1 MSESYL
7 NFFPQGNLFYDF
19 PLAGRAYWLADKSA
33 DLPAWQGLRSALP
46 AEMSAAESRD
56 GAALLLATVT
66 ADSVLQEL
74 YNRRCGDIAPK
85 SFVMLLE
92 DQEKPALW
100 LGGVTVEDLAA
111 TVEFVREH
119 LIFLREKILAA
130 ADFHV
135 HSRVSDG
142 WGEPEELPALA
153 LAARLDILAL
163 TDHNT
168 TAGYER
174 LRKAAV
180 DPTLLTL
187 RGMEVTDTQQN
198 HLLAFGEVEDLP
210 HSTPEKLLLS
220 ARAGRVFLA
229 QAHATS
235 TVYFTALD
243 ADSAL
248 AAEAFNYLSSAPE
261 QARDYLRRQLRDGK
275 KVAALGNSD
284 THLLADLGKA
294 RTFLRLDAF
303 TPEDVLKQLRQGAC
317 CAFCKGE
324 FLGEPKLE
332 NVLRDIYRRSDLLEG
347 KLVTAPGFWQV
358 PPALADS
365 VAAPPVVRELFECE
379 QRQFERRQ
387 IYCPVTHECLC
398 YEHYYRLPDYQ
409 PGALLRCGANAQLV
423 LTLNG
428 RRRRVLLQTGEGEN
442 LRPFVRQGE
451 NRLQM
456 SALPEYSE
464 PLRLCLGRE
473 LRQWEVRRP
482 QDDEFQAVGAAGN
495 LQLQG
500 VVPLG
505 AFAGELL
512 LRTRVSN
519 PERADRLFFESV
531 DGNIRLLVNGR
542 EVTRRFGTHWE
553 ERFEV
558 EILPETELEI
568 VIVMRNHVG
577 LCGISNHAYLGTSRP
592 LAENDLAFALAE
604 VPDLC
609 ELRWSEQRT
618 RSFLLTEDYQTINCF
633 FNLGDWQQ
641 IPAPAAWL
649 LAADFSASPRI
660 RVQWAQG
667 RQ

>member
-1 MSESYL
+1 MSEPYI
-7 NFFPQGNLFYDF
+7 NFFPQCNLFYDF
-19 PLAGRAYWLADKSA
+19 PLAGRSYWLADNGVI
-33 DLPAWQGLRSALP
+33 PEWQGLRSALP
-46 AEMSAAESRD
+46 AEMTATENRD
-56 GAALLLATVT
+56 GAALLLATVA
-66 ADSVLQEL
+66 ADSILQGL
-74 YNRRCGDIAPK
+74 YNLRCGDITPR
-85 SFVMLLE
+85 SFVLLLE
-92 DQEKPALW
+92 DQENPALW
-100 LGGVTVEDLAA
+100 LGGVTAEDLVA
-111 TVEFVREH
+111 TIEFVRDH
-119 LIFLREKILAA
+119 ILFLQEKILAA

-174 LRKAAV
+174 LRKAAIN
-180 DPTLLTL
+180 PTLLTL
-187 RGMEVTDTQQN
+187 CGMEVTDSQQN

-235 TVYFTALD
+235 TVYFTDLEPG
-243 ADSAL
+243 SAL
-248 AAEAFNYLSSAPE
+248 GAEAFNYLSSAPE
-261 QARDYLRRQLRDGK
+261 QARDYLQRQLRGGK
-275 KVAALGNSD
+275 RVAALGNSD

-303 TPEDVLKQLRQGAC
+303 TTENVLTQLRQGDC

-324 FLGEPKLE
+324 FLGEPRLE
-332 NVLRDIYRRSDLLEG
+332 NVLRKIYRRSDLLDG
-347 KLVTAPGFWQV
+347 KLVTAPGFWRQL
-358 PPALADS
+358 PAAVDCV
-365 VAAPPVVRELFECE
+365 VALSEMRELAECE

-387 IYCPVTHECLC
+387 IYCPVKHECLC
-398 YEHYYRLPDYQ
+398 REHYYRMPEYQ
-409 PGALLRCGANAQLV
+409 PGARLRCGANAQLA

-428 RRRRVLLQTGEGEN
+428 CRRRVLLQTGEGEN
-442 LRPFVRQGE
+442 LRPFVRRGK
-451 NRLQM
+451 NLLQV
-456 SALPEYSE
+456 SALPDYPE

-473 LRQWEVRRP
+473 LRQWEIRRS
-482 QDDEFQAVGAAGN
+482 QDNEFQPLGTAGN
-495 LQLQG
+495 LQVQG
-500 VVPLG
+500 LVPPG
-505 AFAGELL
+505 AFAGELQ
-512 LRTRVSN
+512 LRTRVKN

-531 DGNIRLLVNGR
+531 DGDIRLLVNGR
-542 EVTRRFGTHWE
+542 EITRRFGTHWE

-558 EILPETELEI
+558 EILPEVELEI

-577 LCGISNHAYLGTSRP
+577 LCGISNHTYLGISRP
-592 LAENDLAFALAE
+592 LQENDLIFALTE

-609 ELRWSEQRT
+609 QLRWSEQRT
-618 RSFLLTEDYQTINCF
+618 RSFMLTEDYQTISCF

-641 IPAPAAWL
+641 IPAQAAWL
-649 LAADFSASPRI
+649 LAADFSVSSRI